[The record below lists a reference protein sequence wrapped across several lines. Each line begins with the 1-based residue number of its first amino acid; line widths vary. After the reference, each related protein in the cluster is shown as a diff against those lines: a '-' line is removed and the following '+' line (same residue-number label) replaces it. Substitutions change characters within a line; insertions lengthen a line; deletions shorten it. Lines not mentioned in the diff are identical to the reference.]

1 VSPITIGEVAPE
13 PEVPSLPDTLYPVMV
28 FPPVAGAEKAIEF

>member
-13 PEVPSLPDTLYPVMV
+13 PEVPSLPDILYPEIV
-28 FPPVAGAEKAIEF
+28 FPPVAGAEKVIEF